1 MENFAAAEY
10 KPSLW
15 QHRAAVPMAS
25 GGKGQKCLWRARRLP
40 WGLNCKKNRAR
51 PLAQMPSVCTAA
63 YFTKALQGRLRLC
76 GAFLPYFGRQSMTYL
91 LQNLDTAVLSNF
103 TGRGLY

>member
-1 MENFAAAEY
+1 MPVAGPVAAME
-10 KPSLW
+10 PGRVLC
-15 QHRAAVPMAS
+15 RAC
-25 GGKGQKCLWRARRLP
+25 KG
-40 WGLNCKKNRAR
+40 NRAR
-51 PLAQMPSVCTAA
+51 HFMQMPPLCTAA

-76 GAFLPYFGRQSMTYL
+76 GAFLPYFGRRSMTYL